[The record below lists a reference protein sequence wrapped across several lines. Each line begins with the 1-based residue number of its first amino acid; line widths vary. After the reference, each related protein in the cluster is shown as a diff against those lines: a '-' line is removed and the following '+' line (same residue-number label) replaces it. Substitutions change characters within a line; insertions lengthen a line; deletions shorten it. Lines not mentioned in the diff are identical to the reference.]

1 MMVTSTTAARPK
13 RRRMLRSFDLLSRAS
28 LVVLVVLVLATLL
41 SRWFGVA
48 GSTTETVGP
57 RLAPPGSGYLLGTDS
72 LGRSLLPRLLEG
84 VGTTLLLSAIAVSC
98 TAVISTAVGIVA
110 GYHGGR
116 VNELLMRLVDVLYAF
131 PAIVLAVLVA
141 AILGPGRPAA
151 MASIVLVTVPLMT
164 RMVCA
169 AARSVAGRDFVTAA
183 VISGVP
189 THRILVRHLLRNLS
203 GTIAVQGTYALS
215 LGILVEGVLSFL
227 GYGVQ
232 LPGASLGLLIQEGN
246 LYMVTAPWLILAPG
260 LVLVAAILAINLI
273 GDGLR
278 DRFEPREVRSLV

>member
-1 MMVTSTTAARPK
+1 MSSATQASVRP
-13 RRRMLRSFDLLSRAS
+13 RRRLIGSLDWLSRAS
-28 LVVLVVLVLATLL
+28 VVVLVVLIVATVAA
-41 SRWFGVA
+41 RWFGL
-48 GSTTETVGP
+48 GGDPTETVGP
-57 RLAPPGSGYLLGTDS
+57 RLTPPGSGYPLGTDS

-84 VGTTLLLSAIAVSC
+84 IGTTLLLSSIAVVV
-98 TAVISTAVGIVA
+98 TAVVSTAMGILA

-116 VNELLMRLVDVLYAF
+116 TNEALMRLVDVLYSF
-131 PAIVLAVLVA
+131 PTIVLAILVA
-141 AILGPGRPAA
+141 AMLGPGRPAA

-164 RMVCA
+164 RMVSA
-169 AARSVAGRDFVTAA
+169 SARSVAQRYFVTAA

-189 THRILVRHLLRNLS
+189 TYRILLRHILRNVS

-215 LGILVEGVLSFL
+215 VGILVEGVLSFL

-246 LYMVTAPWLILAPG
+246 LYMVTAPWLIVTPG
-260 LVLVAAILAINLI
+260 VVLVVAILAINLI

>member
-1 MMVTSTTAARPK
+1 METDTV
-13 RRRMLRSFDLLSRAS
+13 RRRWSFATFDLLSRIS
-28 LVVLVVLVLATLL
+28 LAVLVVLLVATLL
-41 SRWFGVA
+41 SRWFGLA

-57 RLAPPGSGYLLGTDS
+57 RLAPPGSGHLLGTDS

-84 VGTTLLLSAIAVSC
+84 IGTTLLLSAVAVLG

-116 VNELLMRLVDVLYAF
+116 VNELLMRVVDVMYAF
-131 PAIVLAVLVA
+131 PAIVLAILVA

-164 RMVCA
+164 RMVGA
-169 AARSVAGRDFVTAA
+169 AARSVRQRDFVTAA
-183 VISGVP
+183 LISGVP
-189 THRILVRHLLRNLS
+189 TYRILVRHVLRNVS

-215 LGILVEGVLSFL
+215 LGILIEGVLSFL

-232 LPGASLGLLIQEGN
+232 LPNASLGLLIAEGN
-246 LYMVTAPWLILAPG
+246 LYMVTAPWLIIAPG
-260 LVLVAAILAINLI
+260 VVLVAAILAINLI

-278 DRFEPREVRSLV
+278 DRFEPREARSLV

>member
-1 MMVTSTTAARPK
+1 MTTSTIVPAR
-13 RRRMLRSFDLLSRAS
+13 LRALKSFDLLSRIS
-28 LVVLVVLVLATLL
+28 LVVLVVLVIATLL
-41 SRWFGVA
+41 SRWFGLA
-48 GSTTETVGP
+48 GSTTETVGA
-57 RLAPPGSGYLLGTDS
+57 RLAPPGGGYVLGTDS

-84 VGTTLLLSAIAVSC
+84 VGTTLLLSAIAVLC

-116 VNELLMRLVDVLYAF
+116 INELLMRLVDVVYAF
-131 PAIVLAVLVA
+131 PAIVLAILVA

-164 RMVCA
+164 RMVGA

-189 THRILVRHLLRNLS
+189 TYRILLRHILRNVS

-232 LPGASLGLLIQEGN
+232 LPSASLGLLIQEGN

-278 DRFEPREVRSLV
+278 DRLEPTEARSLV

>member
-1 MMVTSTTAARPK
+1 MATALTTRVRGF
-13 RRRMLRSFDLLSRAS
+13 RRFRSYDLLSRAS
-28 LVVLVVLVLATLL
+28 LLVLVVLVAATLL

-48 GSTTETVGP
+48 GSTTDTVGP
-57 RLAPPGSGYLLGTDS
+57 RLAPPSAGYVFGTDS

-84 VGTTLLLSAIAVSC
+84 VGTTLLLSAIAVLC

-116 VNELLMRLVDVLYAF
+116 LNELLMRLVDVLYAF
-131 PAIVLAVLVA
+131 PAIVLAILVA

-164 RMVCA
+164 RMVGA

-189 THRILVRHLLRNLS
+189 TYRILTRHILRNVS

-232 LPGASLGLLIQEGN
+232 LPSASLGLLIQEGN
-246 LYMVTAPWLILAPG
+246 LYMVTAPWLIIAPG

-278 DRFEPREVRSLV
+278 DRFEPREARSLV

>member
-1 MMVTSTTAARPK
+1 MATASTIRV
-13 RRRMLRSFDLLSRAS
+13 RRWPRFKGLDLLSRAS
-28 LVVLVVLVLATLL
+28 VFVLCALVVATLL
-41 SRWFGVA
+41 ARWFGVG
-48 GSTTETVGP
+48 GSTTDTVGP
-57 RLAPPGSGYLLGTDS
+57 RLAPPGPDHLLGTDS

-84 VGTTLLLSAIAVSC
+84 VGTTLLLSAVAVLC

-116 VNELLMRLVDVLYAF
+116 LNELLMRLVDVVYAF
-131 PAIVLAVLVA
+131 PAVVLAILVA

-164 RMVCA
+164 RMVGA
-169 AARSVAGRDFVTAA
+169 ATRSVAGRDFVRAA

-189 THRILVRHLLRNLS
+189 THTILVRHILRNIS

-232 LPGASLGLLIQEGN
+232 LPSASLGLLIQEGN
-246 LYMVTAPWLILAPG
+246 LYMVTAPWLIIAPG
-260 LVLVAAILAINLI
+260 VVLVAAILAINLI

-278 DRFEPREVRSLV
+278 DRFEPREARSLV